1 MGGAWLL
8 AMRWDAWYAAAVFKI
23 DDAHD
28 VQVNLSVE
36 RESTGIL
43 RNSAPLNQNGGMGG
57 SR

>member
-1 MGGAWLL
+1 MP
-8 AMRWDAWYAAAVFKI
+8 VFKI

-28 VQVNLSVE
+28 VQVDLSVE